1 MIENHDELAKRVPY
15 SEMTRAVAAARPDLV
30 EALERASEGFYRHEE
45 FWQAE
50 TARQQRA
57 SGMPERE
64 LESPYGRAL
73 REASQAVVARFE
85 DLHVAKKQE
94 EQGT

>member
-1 MIENHDELAKRVPY
+1 MTENHDELAKGVPY
-15 SEMTRAVAAARPDLV
+15 SEMTRAVAAARPDLI
-30 EALERASEGFYRHEE
+30 EAMERASEGFYRHEE

-57 SGMPERE
+57 GGLPEQH

-73 REASQAVVARFE
+73 RKAAVAVKAAFNKRNE
-85 DLHVAKKQE
+85 GHDRTPL
-94 EQGT
+94 